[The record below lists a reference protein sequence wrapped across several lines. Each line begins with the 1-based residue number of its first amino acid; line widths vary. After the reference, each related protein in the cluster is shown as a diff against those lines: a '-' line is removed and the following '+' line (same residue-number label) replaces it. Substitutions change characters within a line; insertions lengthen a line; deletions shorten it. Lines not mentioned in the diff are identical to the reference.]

1 MGSHSIRKERSCDSS
16 GIVCQLCKVNH
27 VSLGVINFVSRR
39 GFQCTN
45 FSFSMAGKIRSG
57 TTEQTT
63 QQQVQLFRTIKQA
76 CGADSAEV
84 VEDQKEVGQDTSKY
98 QCSWLSNILPFMH
111 KDALAGRDDEIAISA
126 KSAHKKMREVL
137 TVLSDSDPSE
147 TDPDVLNQL
156 VVVNDALDKILT
168 SK

>member
-1 MGSHSIRKERSCDSS
+1 
-16 GIVCQLCKVNH
+16 
-27 VSLGVINFVSRR
+27 
-39 GFQCTN
+39 
-45 FSFSMAGKIRSG
+45 MAGKIRSG
-57 TTEQTT
+57 TTDQTT
-63 QQQVQLFRTIKQA
+63 QQQVQLFRTIKEA

-84 VEDQKEVGQDTSKY
+84 VEEQKEKDEEQDACVGQY
-98 QCSWLSNILPFMH
+98 QCSWLSSVLPFMH

-126 KSAHKKMREVL
+126 KSADKKMREVI

-147 TDPDVLNQL
+147 TDADVLNQL